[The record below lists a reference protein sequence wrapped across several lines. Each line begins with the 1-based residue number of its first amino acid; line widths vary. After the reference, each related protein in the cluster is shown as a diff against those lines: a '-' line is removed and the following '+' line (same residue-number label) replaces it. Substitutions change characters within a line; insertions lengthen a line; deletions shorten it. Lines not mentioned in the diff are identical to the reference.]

1 MVQVLPYSRKIWRE
15 LYLAKWPPSGQKL
28 KLAFGL
34 FGSLHVVHGRV
45 PTRELCLRPSHTQ
58 EHMDSVVGI
67 VLQCKIESG
76 NIKDQSMP
84 TPEAYSRCTFL
95 AD

>member
-1 MVQVLPYSRKIWRE
+1 M
-15 LYLAKWPPSGQKL
+15 
-28 KLAFGL
+28 
-34 FGSLHVVHGRV
+34 VHGRV

-76 NIKDQSMP
+76 NVKDHSMP
-84 TPEAYSRCTFL
+84 TPEAYSHRTCL
-95 AD
+95 ADLDFDPPGNVLQIPKQFN